1 MARQLPKEGGAFVL
15 DPSPAAELIEAFTN
29 TVDLESGDDDVAT
42 PAALADWLAARSL
55 AEPSLR
61 LDADEHS
68 AFLALRAGI
77 REALDTGD
85 PVAPERPA
93 LADAVLADVPLLVT
107 LGAPGA
113 PLVPA
118 PGGPPARTA
127 LARLAVAWAELVL
140 TGQIHR
146 LKRCAEHT
154 CGWVFWDASK
164 NHSRRWCSMR
174 VCGNRTKSRR
184 YAARQRD

>member
-1 MARQLPKEGGAFVL
+1 MLQ
-15 DPSPAAELIEAFTN
+15 PSPAAELVEAFTN

-42 PAALADWLAARSL
+42 TDALARWLTGRRL

-61 LDADEHS
+61 LTADDHRG
-68 AFLALRAGI
+68 FLDLRAGI
-77 REALDTGD
+77 REALDTDD
-85 PVAPERPA
+85 PVAPHRLA
-93 LADAVLADVPLLVT
+93 VADAALSQVPLLVR
-107 LGAPGA
+107 LSDPRA

-127 LARLAVAWAELVL
+127 LARLAAAWAEVVF
-140 TGQIHR
+140 TGEVHR

-154 CGWVFWDASK
+154 CGWVFWDSSK

-184 YAARQRD
+184 YAARQRDLTV

>member
-1 MARQLPKEGGAFVL
+1 MQQLSMEGGAFVL
-15 DPSPAAELIEAFTN
+15 DPSPAAALVEAFTN

-55 AEPSLR
+55 AEPGLR
-61 LDADEHS
+61 LTADEHQ
-68 AFLALRAGI
+68 AFLVLRAGI
-77 REALDTGD
+77 REALDADD
-85 PVAPERPA
+85 PVAPDHLA
-93 LADAVLADVPLLVT
+93 LADAVLADVPVLVS
-107 LGAPGA
+107 LGSPGA
-113 PLVPA
+113 PLTPA

-140 TGQIHR
+140 TGHVHR

>member
-1 MARQLPKEGGAFVL
+1 ML

-42 PAALADWLAARSL
+42 PAELAQWLAGRGL
-55 AEPSLR
+55 APSPPR
-61 LDADEHS
+61 LTEAEHGD
-68 AFLALRAGI
+68 FLALRAGI
-77 REALDTGD
+77 REALDTDD
-85 PVAPERPA
+85 PVAPAHLA
-93 LADAVLADVPLLVT
+93 LADAVLADVPLLVAFA
-107 LGAPGA
+107 APGA

-127 LARLAVAWAELVL
+127 LARIAAAWAEIVL
-140 TGQIHR
+140 SGHVHR

-184 YAARQRD
+184 YATRRRDLAG

>member
-1 MARQLPKEGGAFVL
+1 MLE
-15 DPSPAAELIEAFTN
+15 PSPAAELIEAFTN

-42 PAALADWLAARSL
+42 PAELAAWLTDRNLAHTSL
-55 AEPSLR
+55 GLTQ
-61 LDADEHS
+61 DEHQ
-68 AFLALRAGI
+68 AFLTLRAGI
-77 REALDTGD
+77 REALDTDD
-85 PVAPERPA
+85 PVEPQRLA
-93 LADAVLADVPLLVT
+93 LADAALADVPVLVT
-107 LGAPGA
+107 FGTPGA

-127 LARLAVAWAELVL
+127 LARLAVAWAEVVL
-140 TGQIHR
+140 TGHVHR

-154 CGWVFWDASK
+154 CGWVFWDSSK

-184 YAARQRD
+184 YATRQRDLAG